1 MQPRFTSI
9 KTFVET
15 VLYRRHYTNIIQTLN
30 EAFPLL
36 PLVRIPRC
44 FKSSIKKIKERS

>member
-1 MQPRFTSI
+1 MQPNI
-9 KTFVET
+9 KTSVET
-15 VLYRRHYTNIIQTLN
+15 VLNRRHYTNIIQTLK

-44 FKSSIKKIKERS
+44 FNSSIKKIKERS